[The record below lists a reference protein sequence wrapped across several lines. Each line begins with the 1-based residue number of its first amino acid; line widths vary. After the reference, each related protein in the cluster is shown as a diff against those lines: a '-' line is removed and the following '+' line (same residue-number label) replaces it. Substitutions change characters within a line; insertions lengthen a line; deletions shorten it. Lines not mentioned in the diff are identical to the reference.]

1 MDVHSQLQVAAEL
14 SKLTGASK
22 TLQRLTDSQI
32 FRRFEEL
39 IEQAYK
45 SAAVPAPEFKEH
57 LKTILNSLVDQVHI
71 NIQKPKV
78 EEKRPKS
85 SLAKM
90 QRTAPI
96 GNSDHSAKKAND
108 LVPTLSISNVSH
120 STPGFMSARSAKSI
134 KSSRGS
140 LSSLSEF
147 GHVTS
152 PTTKFSKG
160 ERKLGQVKENSP
172 GPGAYRPSS
181 ALTVRKPKGVTLDVG
196 GKRVEITRRV
206 DSPGPGT
213 YQPMHYALSKRR

>member
-14 SKLTGASK
+14 SKLTGVSK
-22 TLQRLTDSQI
+22 TLQKLNDSQI
-32 FRRFEEL
+32 LRRFEEL

-71 NIQKPKV
+71 QKPKV

-90 QRTAPI
+90 QKT
-96 GNSDHSAKKAND
+96 GNSDHSAKKAD
-108 LVPTLSISNVSH
+108 VPTLSISNVSH
-120 STPGFMSARSAKSI
+120 STPGFKSARSAKSI
-134 KSSRGS
+134 KSSRNS

-181 ALTVRKPKGVTLDVG
+181 ALTVRKPNGVTLVVG
-196 GKRVEITRRV
+196 GKRVEIIRKV

-213 YQPMHYALSKRR
+213 YQPMHYALSKRN